1 MLDTALLGVVF
12 SHGQEGDQFSKTD
25 RAFGHLDVRRMLA
38 AAGFSRSLRLED
50 FLRQR
55 IRKSRCSP
63 EKHSRSAGHI
73 RAAVRRWNRTNVDSL
88 KIEGSSGLI

>member
-1 MLDTALLGVVF
+1 MLDTVLLGVVF

-25 RAFGHLDVRRMLA
+25 RAFCHLDVRRMLA

-55 IRKSRCSP
+55 IRKSRCSR
-63 EKHSRSAGHI
+63 EKHSRSAG
-73 RAAVRRWNRTNVDSL
+73 AYQGCSPALEPDKCQL
-88 KIEGSSGLI
+88 AEIEGSSGLI